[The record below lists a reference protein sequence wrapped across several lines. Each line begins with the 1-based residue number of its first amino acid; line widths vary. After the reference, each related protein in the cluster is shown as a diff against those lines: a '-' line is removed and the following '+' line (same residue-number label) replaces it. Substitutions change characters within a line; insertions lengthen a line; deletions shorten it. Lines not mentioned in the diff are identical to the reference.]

1 MVAENSP
8 QRVLLTWA
16 DIAAAAADLE
26 PDMRELL
33 LELIRTKN
41 PNFETSI
48 TTAEGPWYVRT
59 VHVRGHI
66 GVAEE
71 AVDLH
76 LKPTAGLTI
85 VTARNGTGKT
95 SIADGARHT
104 LSGGIKRPYQVL
116 ASNIHYPHREIVV
129 TVSNGCRDMEIVC
142 GADEI
147 VQWSEAD
154 GSLSTPPSEWTEA
167 FARYM
172 PVLLYPEMS
181 QVIQDPSNLHA
192 FLKDAL
198 ELTALEELQAL
209 LKTDREKGT
218 AARRTVEAAH
228 TSALS
233 GILKAGHEELAR
245 IVRGCGA
252 FPDHEVRA
260 RIEALTETLPESAP
274 APLGLPD
281 VWAVDDALCD
291 RAVGTLTR
299 VDDALHSDAAGGN
312 ALLAVLQKALAL
324 GDARLN
330 DLRDRDV
337 CPVCQTAGHKWVRRA
352 SEDADRLRT
361 ATREL
366 RTATAAATTALRNLG
381 KCFPAPLTDSL
392 RQALTQLTDP
402 AVELRIRQW
411 DRLVRLATDF
421 ATKVPSVA
429 SLTEALDES
438 ADLANW
444 YRKMRYDLLARRD
457 DVIAAQATV
466 RAHIGSWMDVRSQE
480 QPALT
485 RLAVAERLDRRVDR
499 WIRTARA
506 DIFTPIAKEVMELW
520 SVLNPDADL
529 KLTGIA
535 LTGGT
540 KMRRSVALDLADG
553 EVALPT
559 GKNNSAVLSTG
570 QRNALSLATY
580 LPRATQPESPFG
592 FLILDDPIHA
602 FDTWRVRY
610 LARHLM
616 TLAERFQVVVFTHD
630 DRLWRELRGL
640 GAMPTHIRMDRHG
653 HGRRQV
659 RVSHVASPGI
669 QRLDEIQRILGAERA
684 APIGTPDAVIAMSL
698 AVCRQAVDTEVVA
711 QIEMLGRR
719 IGLPEASIVADLRKA
734 RKTLD
739 QLALLNGYARR
750 AGMRAIDVNGFTPT
764 VYALN
769 GAAHGRAPD
778 GDPRLWIRQTRKII
792 KAVQEIGS

>member
-1 MVAENSP
+1 MVAEHPS

-16 DIAAAAADLE
+16 DITAAAAELE
-26 PDMRELL
+26 PDMRDLL
-33 LELIRTKN
+33 LELVRAKN
-41 PNFETSI
+41 PNLATSV
-48 TTAEGPWYVRT
+48 TTADGPWYVRN

-71 AVDLH
+71 AVDLP

-104 LSGGIKRPYQVL
+104 LSSGTKRSYQVL
-116 ASNIHYPHREIVV
+116 ANNIHYPHRDIVA
-129 TVSNGCRDMEIVC
+129 TVSNGRRDIEIFC
-142 GADEI
+142 GADEV
-147 VQWSEAD
+147 VQWRNAD

-167 FARYM
+167 FERYM

-209 LKTDREKGT
+209 LKTDRDKG
-218 AARRTVEAAH
+218 AVARRLVEAAH
-228 TSALS
+228 TSALN
-233 GILKAGHEELAR
+233 GIVKAGQEELAR
-245 IVRGCGA
+245 MARDCGA
-252 FPDHEVRA
+252 FPDEEAQA
-260 RIEALTETLPESAP
+260 RIMVLTETLPETAP
-274 APLGLPD
+274 PPLGLPD
-281 VWAVDDALCD
+281 TWAVDDGLRV
-291 RAVGTLTR
+291 RAVN
-299 VDDALHSDAAGGN
+299 ALVRLDNAVGSDAAGAN

-324 GDARLN
+324 GDARLD

-337 CPVCQTAGHKWVRRA
+337 CPVCGTAGHEWMRRA

-366 RTATAAATTALRNLG
+366 RNATAAAATALRDLG
-381 KCFPAPLTDSL
+381 RSFPTALPESL
-392 RQALTQLTDP
+392 RRALTRMSDP
-402 AVELRIRQW
+402 ATELRIRQW

-421 ATKVPSVA
+421 TTMTPSVA
-429 SLTEALDES
+429 SLNEALGES
-438 ADLANW
+438 ADLVGW
-444 YRKMRYDLLARRD
+444 YAKVRDDLLARRD

-480 QPALT
+480 RPALT
-485 RLAVAERLDRRVDR
+485 RLAVAERLDRKVDR
-499 WIRTARA
+499 WIRTARE
-506 DIFTPIAKEVMELW
+506 DIFAPIGEEVMGLW

-529 KLTGIA
+529 KLTGIS

-540 KMRRSVALDLADG
+540 KMRRSVALDLVDG
-553 EVALPT
+553 DVALPA
-559 GKNNSAVLSTG
+559 GKNSSAILSTG

-580 LPRATQPESPFG
+580 LPRAIQPESPFG

-653 HGRRQV
+653 DGRPQV
-659 RVSHVASPGI
+659 RVRHVASPGI
-669 QRLDEIQRILGAERA
+669 QRLDEIQRILGAEKGA
-684 APIGTPDAVIAMSL
+684 SIGTPAAVTAMTL
-698 AVCRQAVDTEVVA
+698 AICRQAVDTEVVA
-711 QIEMLGRR
+711 QIEMLGRQ
-719 IGLPEASIVADLRKA
+719 IGSPEATVVADLRKA

-739 QLALLNGYARR
+739 QLALLNTYARR
-750 AGMRAIDVNGFTPT
+750 AGLRAIDVNGFTPT
-764 VYALN
+764 VHALN
-769 GAAHGRAPD
+769 GAAHGRAPE
-778 GDPRLWIRQTRKII
+778 GDPQLWIRQTRKII
-792 KAVQEIGS
+792 KAVQQIGS